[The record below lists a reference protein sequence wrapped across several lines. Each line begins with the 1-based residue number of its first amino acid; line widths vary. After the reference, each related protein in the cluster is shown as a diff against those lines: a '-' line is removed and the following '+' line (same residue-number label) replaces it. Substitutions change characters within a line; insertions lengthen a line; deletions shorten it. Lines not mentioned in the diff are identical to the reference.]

1 MPVMKKLKQDIAR
14 MESGTVFSYND
25 LKFSESQKGALA
37 KALSRLTQEGV
48 IQRLSKGKYYKPRKT
63 RFGDLP
69 PAENQIIDKCL
80 TREGKTR
87 IGYESGINIYRK
99 LGLTNQISNEIII
112 ATSKLGK
119 SSFYFNNIRIRF
131 IRQKNTITD
140 KNIYYLQ
147 LLDALKEIKKIQDS
161 DLNQSLRILKTKLQ
175 ELDPNERKRMISL
188 AKRYNPATRA
198 LFGALLESIGES
210 PDALLPLRRSLNSLT
225 RFILKLDPQILP
237 NKALWQIA

>member
-1 MPVMKKLKQDIAR
+1 MPVMKKLKQNISK
-14 MESGTVFSYND
+14 MESGTVFSYDD
-25 LKFSESQKGALA
+25 LKFSESQKVALA
-37 KALSRLTQEGV
+37 KALSRLTQEGT

-69 PAENQIIDKCL
+69 PAEDQIIDKCL

-112 ATSKLGK
+112 ATSKRGK
-119 SSFYFNNIRIRF
+119 SSAYFNNIRIRF
-131 IRQKNTITD
+131 IQQKNTITD
-140 KNIYYLQ
+140 NNVYYLQ
-147 LLDALKEIKKIQDS
+147 LLDAIKEIKKIQDS
-161 DLNQSLRILKTKLQ
+161 DLNQSLKVIKVKLQ
-175 ELDPNERKRMISL
+175 ELDPNERKRMVSL
-188 AKRYNPATRA
+188 AKKYNPATRA

-210 PDALLPLRRSLNSLT
+210 PGTLLPLRRSLNSLT
-225 RFILKLDPQILP
+225 RFTLKLDPQILP